1 MKSQLSGK
9 LRNTEDSPGLLIN
22 PSVLQR
28 VCRVMIETL
37 LVCLP
42 NAVGS
47 AIYSIGPV
55 PHLSLKLVNSA
66 RRYGQT
72 DKILWDEISKSS
84 HNFAFKQWE
93 DYRDHKGGILEG
105 LAWCV
110 ENQISWTVDH
120 AVSKGQ
126 NMNDLPEE
134 NSFDGF
140 YHLEPILIKK
150 AELGQREVLLANQPK
165 NSQGKPIWQKSSQ
178 ATVGVIKTDF
188 LPGTI
193 APGDRSTRV
202 IKMLSGFFG
211 IQMLSLHAIQTTVEK
226 SKQMQKER
234 QNVCS
239 KLSHDFRII
248 LAKLGLLYRI
258 IDFEISNLRESW
270 ETVFHHYYPNKPCK
284 RPIIREL
291 VKLLKEIERKYDVPG
306 DRDDVTRLKHY
317 QKLLLEYYFLPK
329 QNKIWLRQKIRPLW
343 ASVASEFDLSLPFR
357 DQVED
362 LLEGLEESF
371 DVFLEKQAVEKI
383 DLVSESVKKN
393 WLRLAYT
400 EMDWN
405 DKTVFEEYIDL
416 LDSLSV
422 ELDHRRHSSRNL
434 VYLKN
439 LVELMPEIEQKLGKN
454 LVYLQKDID
463 ALEVSPVLV

>member
-1 MKSQLSGK
+1 
-9 LRNTEDSPGLLIN
+9 
-22 PSVLQR
+22 
-28 VCRVMIETL
+28 MIETL

-42 NAVGS
+42 NAVS
-47 AIYSIGPV
+47 STIYSVGPT
-55 PHLSLKLVNSA
+55 PHLRLKPVTSA

-72 DKILWDEISKSS
+72 DQIRWEGLYKSA
-84 HNFAFKQWE
+84 HNFTTKKWE
-93 DYRDHKGGILEG
+93 DYRDHKGGVLEG
-105 LAWCV
+105 VAWCV
-110 ENQISWTVDH
+110 ENQIGWTVDH

-126 NMNDLPEE
+126 NINDLPEK
-134 NSFDGF
+134 NVLDGF

-150 AELGQREVLLANQPK
+150 AELGQRKVSLPHHPK
-165 NSQGKPIWQKSSQ
+165 NSQGKPIWQKSSH

-202 IKMLSGFFG
+202 TKILSGFFG
-211 IQMLSLHAIQTTVEK
+211 IQMLSMHGIQTTVEK
-226 SKQMQKER
+226 AKHIQKER
-234 QNVCS
+234 QKVCN
-239 KLSHDFRII
+239 KLSHDFRTI

-270 ETVFHHYYPNKPCK
+270 ETVFHHCYPEKPCK
-284 RPIIREL
+284 RPIIR
-291 VKLLKEIERKYDVPG
+291 KL
-306 DRDDVTRLKHY
+306 
-317 QKLLLEYYFLPK
+317 FLPK
-329 QNKIWLRQKIRPLW
+329 QNKIWLRNKIRPLW
-343 ASVASEFDLSLPFR
+343 ASVASEFDVSPPLKN
-357 DQVED
+357 QVED
-362 LLEGLEESF
+362 LLERLEESF
-371 DVFLEKQAVEKI
+371 GVFLEKKAIEKI
-383 DLVSESVKKN
+383 DLVPESVKKD

-422 ELDHRRHSSRNL
+422 MLEHRRHSSRNL

-454 LVYLQKDID
+454 LVYLQRDID
-463 ALEVSPVLV
+463 ALSVSPVSI

>member
-1 MKSQLSGK
+1 M
-9 LRNTEDSPGLLIN
+9 LIN

-47 AIYSIGPV
+47 AFYSLGPL
-55 PHLSLKLVNSA
+55 PHLSLKLVSSA

-84 HNFAFKQWE
+84 HNLTFKQWE
-93 DYRDHKGGILEG
+93 DYRDHKGGVLEG
-105 LAWCV
+105 LAWCI
-110 ENQISWTVDH
+110 ENQIGWTVDH
-120 AVSKGQ
+120 SLSEGS
-126 NMNDLPEE
+126 NINDLPEK
-134 NSFDGF
+134 NGLDGF

-150 AELGQREVLLANQPK
+150 AELGQRKVSLPHHLR
-165 NSQGKPIWQKSSQ
+165 NSEGKPIWQKSSHV
-178 ATVGVIKTDF
+178 TVGVIKTDF

-202 IKMLSGFFG
+202 TKILSGFFG
-211 IQMLSLHAIQTTVEK
+211 IQMLSMHGIQTTVEK
-226 SKQMQKER
+226 AKHIQKER
-234 QNVCS
+234 QKVCN
-239 KLSHDFRII
+239 KLSHDFRTI

-270 ETVFHHYYPNKPCK
+270 ETVFHHCYPEKPYK
-284 RPIIREL
+284 RPIIR
-291 VKLLKEIERKYDVPG
+291 KLDRLMQEIERKYDVPG
-306 DRDDVTRLKHY
+306 DCDDVTRLKHY

-329 QNKIWLRQKIRPLW
+329 QNKIWLRNKIRPLW
-343 ASVASEFDLSLPFR
+343 ASVASEFDLSPPLKN
-357 DQVED
+357 QVED
-362 LLEGLEESF
+362 LLERLEESF
-371 DVFLEKQAVEKI
+371 GVFLEKKATEKI
-383 DLVSESVKKN
+383 DLVPESVKKD

-422 ELDHRRHSSRNL
+422 MLEHRRHSSRNL

-454 LVYLQKDID
+454 LVYLQRDID
-463 ALEVSPVLV
+463 ALSVSPVSI

>member
-1 MKSQLSGK
+1 MKSRLSGK
-9 LRNTEDSPGLLIN
+9 LRTAENSPGLLIN

-42 NAVGS
+42 NATGS
-47 AIYSIGPV
+47 EIYSIGPL
-55 PHLSLKLVNSA
+55 PHLSLKLVSSA

-72 DKILWDEISKSS
+72 DKILWDEINKSS
-84 HNFAFKQWE
+84 HNFAVKKWE
-93 DYRDHKGGILEG
+93 DYRDHKGGILGG

-120 AVSKGQ
+120 AVSKRQ
-126 NMNDLPEE
+126 NTNDLPGK
-134 NSFDGF
+134 NGFDGF

-150 AELGQREVLLANQPK
+150 AELGQREVSLPNHPK
-165 NSQGKPIWQKSSQ
+165 NSQGKTIWQKSSN
-178 ATVGVIKTDF
+178 ATVGVVKTDF

-193 APGDRSTRV
+193 APGDRSARV

-226 SKQMQKER
+226 SKHIQKER
-234 QNVCS
+234 QKVCN
-239 KLSHDFRII
+239 KLSRDFRAI
-248 LAKLGLLYRI
+248 LARLGLLYRI

-270 ETVFHHYYPNKPCK
+270 ETLFHHCYPEKPYK
-284 RPIIREL
+284 RPMIREL
-291 VKLLKEIERKYDVPG
+291 DRLLQEIERKYDVRG
-306 DRDDVTRLKHY
+306 DCDDVTRLKHY

-329 QNKIWLRQKIRPLW
+329 QNKIWLRHKIRPLW
-343 ASVASEFDLSLPFR
+343 ASVASEFDLSPPLKN
-357 DQVED
+357 QVED

-371 DVFLEKQAVEKI
+371 GVFLEEKAIARI
-383 DLVSESVKKN
+383 DLVAESVKKN
-393 WLRLAYT
+393 WLRLAYS
-400 EMDWN
+400 ELDWN

-434 VYLKN
+434 VYLKD
-439 LVELMPEIEQKLGKN
+439 LVELMSEIEQKLGRN
-454 LVYLQKDID
+454 LVYLQRDID
-463 ALEVSPVLV
+463 ALEVIPVSV

>member
-1 MKSQLSGK
+1 MKAKLSGK
-9 LRNTEDSPGLLIN
+9 LRIAMDSPGLLIN

-28 VCRVMIETL
+28 VCRVMIDTL

-55 PHLSLKLVNSA
+55 PHLSLKLVSAA

-72 DKILWDEISKSS
+72 DKILWDEINKSS
-84 HNFAFKQWE
+84 HNFTVKQWE
-93 DYRDHKGGILEG
+93 GYRDHKGGILER

-126 NMNDLPEE
+126 NMNDLPEK

-150 AELGQREVLLANQPK
+150 AELGQQEVSLPNQPK
-165 NSQGKPIWQKSSQ
+165 NTQGKPIWQKSSH

-226 SKQMQKER
+226 SKLIQKER
-234 QNVCS
+234 QKVCS
-239 KLSHDFRII
+239 KLSHDFRTI

-270 ETVFHHYYPNKPCK
+270 ETVFHHCYPDKPCK

-291 VKLLKEIERKYDVPG
+291 DRLLQEIERKYDVPG
-306 DRDDVTRLKHY
+306 DCDDVTRLKHY
-317 QKLLLEYYFLPK
+317 QQLLLEYYFLPK
-329 QNKIWLRQKIRPLW
+329 QNKIWLRHKIRPLW
-343 ASVASEFDLSLPFR
+343 ASVASEFDLSPPLKN
-357 DQVED
+357 QVED

-371 DVFLEKQAVEKI
+371 GVFLEKQAIEKI

-416 LDSLSV
+416 LDSLSL

-434 VYLKN
+434 VYLKT

-454 LVYLQKDID
+454 LLYLQRDID
-463 ALEVSPVLV
+463 APEVSPVSV

>member
-1 MKSQLSGK
+1 
-9 LRNTEDSPGLLIN
+9 LLIN

-47 AIYSIGPV
+47 AFYSLGPL
-55 PHLSLKLVNSA
+55 PHLSLKLVSSA

-72 DKILWDEISKSS
+72 DKILWDEINKSS
-84 HNFAFKQWE
+84 HNFAFKKWE
-93 DYRDHKGGILEG
+93 DYRDHKGGVLEG

-110 ENQISWTVDH
+110 ENQIGWTVEH
-120 AVSKGQ
+120 AVSQGQ
-126 NMNDLPEE
+126 NINDFPEK
-134 NSFDGF
+134 NGLDGF

-150 AELGQREVLLANQPK
+150 AELGQRKVSLPHHPK
-165 NSQGKPIWQKSSQ
+165 NSQGKAIWQKSSH

-188 LPGTI
+188 LPGTV

-202 IKMLSGFFG
+202 TKTLSGFFG
-211 IQMLSLHAIQTTVEK
+211 IQMLSMHAIQTTVEK
-226 SKQMQKER
+226 TKHIQKER
-234 QNVCS
+234 QKVCN
-239 KLSHDFRII
+239 KLSHDFRTI

-270 ETVFHHYYPNKPCK
+270 ETVFHHCYPERPCK
-284 RPIIREL
+284 KTIIK
-291 VKLLKEIERKYDVPG
+291 KLDSLMQEIERKYDVP
-306 DRDDVTRLKHY
+306 DDCDDVTRLKHY

-329 QNKIWLRQKIRPLW
+329 QNKIWLRHKIRPLW
-343 ASVASEFDLSLPFR
+343 ASVASEFDVSPSLKNE
-357 DQVED
+357 VED
-362 LLEGLEESF
+362 LLERLEESF
-371 DVFLEKQAVEKI
+371 GVFLKKKDIEKI
-383 DLVSESVKKN
+383 DLVPESVKKD

-422 ELDHRRHSSRNL
+422 MLEHRRHSSRNL

-454 LVYLQKDID
+454 LVYLQRDID
-463 ALEVSPVLV
+463 ALEVGPVSV

>member
-1 MKSQLSGK
+1 MKSKLSGK
-9 LRNTEDSPGLLIN
+9 LHTAEHTPGLLIN
-22 PSVLQR
+22 LSVLQR

-42 NAVGS
+42 NAVGG
-47 AIYSIGPV
+47 AIYSIGPI
-55 PHLSLKLVNSA
+55 PHLSLKLVSSG
-66 RRYGQT
+66 RKYGQT
-72 DKILWDEISKSS
+72 DKILWDEINKSY
-84 HNFAFKQWE
+84 HNFAAKQWE
-93 DYRDHKGGILEG
+93 DYRNHKGGILEG

-110 ENQISWTVDH
+110 GNQTGWTVDH
-120 AVSKGQ
+120 AMPKKQ
-126 NMNDLPEE
+126 NARDLPQE
-134 NSFDGF
+134 SGFDGF

-150 AELGQREVLLANQPK
+150 ADLGQREVSLPNHPK
-165 NSQGKPIWQKSSQ
+165 NSQGKPIWQRSPN
-178 ATVGVIKTDF
+178 ATVGVVKTDF

-202 IKMLSGFFG
+202 VKMLSGFFG

-226 SKQMQKER
+226 SKYIQKER
-234 QNVCS
+234 QKVCN
-239 KLSHDFRII
+239 KLSHDFRTI

-270 ETVFHHYYPNKPCK
+270 ETLFHRSYPDKPCK
-284 RPIIREL
+284 GPIIK
-291 VKLLKEIERKYDVPG
+291 KLDWLLQEIEQKYDVPG
-306 DRDDVTRLKHY
+306 DCDDVTRLKHY
-317 QKLLLEYYFLPK
+317 QKLLLDYYFLPK
-329 QNKIWLRQKIRPLW
+329 QNKIWLRHKLRPLW
-343 ASVASEFDLSLPFR
+343 ASVASEFDLSLPLKN
-357 DQVED
+357 QVED

-371 DVFLEKQAVEKI
+371 SVFLDKKAIEKI
-383 DLVSESVKKN
+383 DLVPESVTKT

-405 DKTVFEEYIDL
+405 DQKIFEEYIDL

-422 ELDHRRHSSRNL
+422 MLEHRRHSSRNL

-463 ALEVSPVLV
+463 AVDVRLGRV

>member
-1 MKSQLSGK
+1 
-9 LRNTEDSPGLLIN
+9 
-22 PSVLQR
+22 
-28 VCRVMIETL
+28 MIETL

-47 AIYSIGPV
+47 AFYSLGPL
-55 PHLSLKLVNSA
+55 PHLSLKLVSSA

-72 DKILWDEISKSS
+72 DKILWDEINKSS
-84 HNFAFKQWE
+84 HNFTFKKWE
-93 DYRDHKGGILEG
+93 DYRDHKGGVLEG

-110 ENQISWTVDH
+110 ENQIGCTVDH

-126 NMNDLPEE
+126 NINDLPEK
-134 NSFDGF
+134 NGLDGF

-150 AELGQREVLLANQPK
+150 AELGQRKVSLPHHPK
-165 NSQGKPIWQKSSQ
+165 NSQGKPIWQKNSH

-193 APGDRSTRV
+193 APEDRSTRV
-202 IKMLSGFFG
+202 IKILSEFFG
-211 IQMLSLHAIQTTVEK
+211 IQMLSMHGIQTTVEK
-226 SKQMQKER
+226 AKHIQKER
-234 QNVCS
+234 QKVCN
-239 KLSHDFRII
+239 KLSHDFRTI

-270 ETVFHHYYPNKPCK
+270 ETVFHHCYPEKPCK
-284 RPIIREL
+284 RPIIR
-291 VKLLKEIERKYDVPG
+291 KLDRLMQEIERKYDVP
-306 DRDDVTRLKHY
+306 DDCDDVTRLKQY

-329 QNKIWLRQKIRPLW
+329 QNKIWLRNKIRPLW
-343 ASVASEFDLSLPFR
+343 ASVASEFDLSPPLKN
-357 DQVED
+357 QVED
-362 LLEGLEESF
+362 LLERLEESF
-371 DVFLEKQAVEKI
+371 GVFLEKKATEKI
-383 DLVSESVKKN
+383 DLVPESVKKD

-422 ELDHRRHSSRNL
+422 MLEHRRHSSRNL

-454 LVYLQKDID
+454 LVYLKRDID
-463 ALEVSPVLV
+463 ALEVSPVSI

>member
-1 MKSQLSGK
+1 M
-9 LRNTEDSPGLLIN
+9 LIN

-42 NAVGS
+42 NSVGS
-47 AIYSIGPV
+47 AFYSLGPL
-55 PHLSLKLVNSA
+55 PHLSLKLVSSA

-84 HNFAFKQWE
+84 HNFTFKQWE
-93 DYRDHKGGILEG
+93 DYRDHKGGVLEG

-110 ENQISWTVDH
+110 ENQIGWTVDH

-126 NMNDLPEE
+126 NINDLPEK
-134 NSFDGF
+134 NGLDGF
-140 YHLEPILIKK
+140 CHLEPILIKK
-150 AELGQREVLLANQPK
+150 AELGQRKVSLPHHPK
-165 NSQGKPIWQKSSQ
+165 NSQGKPIWQKNSH

-193 APGDRSTRV
+193 APEDRSTRV
-202 IKMLSGFFG
+202 IKILSEFFG
-211 IQMLSLHAIQTTVEK
+211 IQMLSMHGIQTTVEK
-226 SKQMQKER
+226 AKHIQKER
-234 QNVCS
+234 QKVCN
-239 KLSHDFRII
+239 KLSHDFRTI

-270 ETVFHHYYPNKPCK
+270 ETVFHHCYPEKPCK
-284 RPIIREL
+284 RPIIR
-291 VKLLKEIERKYDVPG
+291 KLDRLMQEIERKYDVPG
-306 DRDDVTRLKHY
+306 DCDDVARLKHY

-329 QNKIWLRQKIRPLW
+329 QNKIWLRNKIRPLW
-343 ASVASEFDLSLPFR
+343 ASVASEFDLSPPLKN
-357 DQVED
+357 QVED
-362 LLEGLEESF
+362 LLERLEESF
-371 DVFLEKQAVEKI
+371 GVFLEKKAIEKI
-383 DLVSESVKKN
+383 DLVPESVKKD

-422 ELDHRRHSSRNL
+422 TLEHRRHSSRNL

-439 LVELMPEIEQKLGKN
+439 LVDLMPEMEQKLGKN
-454 LVYLQKDID
+454 LVYLQRDID
-463 ALEVSPVLV
+463 ALSVSPVSI

>member
-1 MKSQLSGK
+1 MKSKLPVK
-9 LRNTEDSPGLLIN
+9 LRSAEDSPGLLIN

-42 NAVGS
+42 NAVGG

-55 PHLSLKLVNSA
+55 PHLSLKLVSSG

-72 DKILWDEISKSS
+72 DKILWDEISKSP
-84 HNFAFKQWE
+84 HNFTAKQWE
-93 DYRDHKGGILEG
+93 DYRDHKGDILEG

-110 ENQISWTVDH
+110 ENQNGWTLDH
-120 AVSKGQ
+120 AVSKKQ
-126 NMNDLPEE
+126 NAKDLAQE
-134 NSFDGF
+134 SGFDGF
-140 YHLEPILIKK
+140 YHLEPLLVKK
-150 AELGQREVLLANQPK
+150 ADIGQPEVSLPNHPK
-165 NSQGKPIWQKSSQ
+165 NRQGKTIWQKSSN
-178 ATVGVIKTDF
+178 ATVGVVKTDF

-202 IKMLSGFFG
+202 VKMLSGFFG
-211 IQMLSLHAIQTTVEK
+211 IQMISLHAIQATAEK
-226 SKQMQKER
+226 SKHIQKER
-234 QNVCS
+234 QKVCN
-239 KLSHDFRII
+239 KLSHDFRTI

-270 ETVFHHYYPNKPCK
+270 ETMFQHSYPDKPCK

-291 VKLLKEIERKYDVPG
+291 DWLLQEIERKYDVPG
-306 DRDDVTRLKHY
+306 DCDDVARLKHY

-329 QNKIWLRQKIRPLW
+329 QNKIWLRHKIRPLW
-343 ASVASEFDLSLPFR
+343 ASVASEFDLSLPLR
-357 DQVED
+357 NQVEV
-362 LLEGLEESF
+362 LLERLEESF
-371 DVFLEKQAVEKI
+371 SVFLEKKATEKI
-383 DLVSESVKKN
+383 DLVPESLKKD

-405 DKTVFEEYIDL
+405 DQKIFEEYIDL

-422 ELDHRRHSSRNL
+422 MLEHRRHSSRNL

-454 LVYLQKDID
+454 IVYLQKEID
-463 ALEVSPVLV
+463 TLDVRLVNV